1 MALIAAGMIY
11 LLSSPLSRLLGA
23 YTTSP
28 TATSVSHPLD
38 LANRQIGF
46 AIANALEDHNVP
58 ASSLTQ
64 ELRNSMLL
72 DAYGA
77 RSTLEEMGRAL
88 EFKEPVMSEQERRRA
103 LLEAYGDRSSLKSM
117 EKTMELYEVQ

>member
-11 LLSSPLSRLLGA
+11 LPSYSASRLLGA
-23 YTTSP
+23 YTSSP
-28 TATSVSHPLD
+28 TTTSMSHPLD

-46 AIANALEDHNVP
+46 AIANVLEDQNGP
-58 ASSLTQ
+58 TPLTQ

-77 RSTLEEMGRAL
+77 RSTLEDMEGVL
-88 EFKEPVMSEQERRRA
+88 EFKEPVMGEHERRKA
-103 LLEAYGDRSSLKSM
+103 LLEAYGDRSSLKDM
-117 EKTMELYEVQ
+117 KKAMELYEVQ